1 MHLTRRAVI
10 VGGVVAGVAVAW
22 STWPRG
28 MSADLAVAEG
38 ETAFGGW
45 IKIGSDGHIVVAVPQ
60 CEHGQGVYT
69 ALPQIVADELGADWR
84 TVGVEAAPEDARYA
98 NPLGAAAV
106 FGERTA
112 PASWFDGATPMIT
125 AGSTSIRQFE
135 APLRRAAAA
144 TRALLCKAAVREWG
158 GDWEQCTT
166 RDGFVVLGQQRAR
179 FGDLATAAASE
190 AMPEAPALRVGDEG
204 RLTGTSAPR
213 LDAPSKVDGSAN
225 FAGDIRLPNMAFV
238 ALRQGPIGDSRLVG
252 VNRGVA
258 DRIPCV
264 LQVITTDRW
273 VAAAASTWW
282 AANRALD
289 ALSPRFE
296 TPGPLVDDER
306 ISKVLDAALAEP
318 GARIAGAGDV
328 PASFAAARVFRAG
341 YRVACGAP
349 AAIEPITATATFEHG
364 KLVLWMATLA
374 PGFARAAAARAI
386 DIGVGDVVLHPMMAG
401 GSFGQNMD
409 ATVAEQVAVLA
420 QALKRPVQLTW
431 SRVESLMHTPV
442 RAPAVGRMT
451 ARLGQNGTVAAWH
464 AAIAAPRTGADTR
477 ARQVDAPALLK
488 ATGDSVAVDGAT
500 PAYRFPAWGVDHH
513 PADIGV
519 PTGWTKGGAHVA
531 TCFFTECFID
541 ELARRADSEPLSYR
555 IAMLGGA
562 PRLARCL
569 STVAALGGWQGGV
582 PGSGQGIACHSLGGS
597 YIALMI
603 EGGMG
608 DGGVPRVERMVAAVD
623 VGRAINPDLVRQS
636 IEGGLIY
643 GLAAATGAA
652 VGFRAGLGDARGFR
666 DLGLPRLA
674 TTPDI
679 TVELIESQADPG
691 GASDLS
697 VPVVAPAL
705 ANAIFAATGRRIRK
719 LPL

>member
-1 MHLTRRAVI
+1 MHLTRRALI

-22 STWPRG
+22 SAWRTG
-28 MSADLAVAEG
+28 MSAALAVAEG
-38 ETAFGGW
+38 EIAFGGW

-60 CEHGQGVYT
+60 CEHGQGIYT

-106 FGERTA
+106 FGTRTG
-112 PASWFDGATPMIT
+112 PAGWFDGATPTIT

-135 APLRRAAAA
+135 VPLRRAAAA
-144 TRALLCKAAVREWG
+144 TRALLCKAAVRDWG
-158 GDWEQCTT
+158 GDWEQCVT
-166 RDGFVVLGQQRAR
+166 RDGFVVLGDQRAR
-179 FGDLATAAASE
+179 FGDLAAAAASE
-190 AMPEAPALRVGDEG
+190 TMPDKPALRVGDEG
-204 RLTGTSAPR
+204 RLTGTSVPR

-238 ALRQGPIGDSRLVG
+238 ALRQGPIGDSRLVR
-252 VNRGVA
+252 VDSAAA
-258 DRIPCV
+258 DRVPGV
-264 LQVITTDRW
+264 LQVVTTDRW
-273 VAAAASTWW
+273 VAAAANTWW

-296 TPGPLVDDER
+296 TPGPLVDDAG
-306 ISKVLDAALAEP
+306 ITAALDTAIGEP
-318 GARIAGAGDV
+318 GVRMAGAGDV
-328 PASFAAARVFRAG
+328 AASFAASRVFRAD
-341 YRVACGAP
+341 YRVACDAP

-364 KLVLWMATLA
+364 RLVLWMATLA
-374 PGFARAAAARAI
+374 PGLTRAAAARAI
-386 DIGVGDVVLHPMMAG
+386 GIGVDDVVLHPMMAG

-409 ATVAEQVAVLA
+409 TTVAEQAAVLA

-431 SRVESLMHTPV
+431 SRAESLMHTPV
-442 RAPAVGRMT
+442 RAPALGRMS
-451 ARLGQNGTVAAWH
+451 ARLGPNGTVAAWH
-464 AAIAAPRTGADTR
+464 AAIATPGSGADLR
-477 ARQVDAPALLK
+477 ARLTGGPALIAAK
-488 ATGDSVAVDGAT
+488 GDSVAVDGAT
-500 PAYRFPAWGVDHH
+500 SAYRFPAWAVDHH

-519 PTGWTKGGAHVA
+519 PTGWTKGGAHIA

-569 STVAALGGWQGGV
+569 STVASLGGWQGGV
-582 PGSGQGIACHSLGGS
+582 PGSGQGIACHSLSGS

-636 IEGGLIY
+636 IEGGLVY

-652 VGFRAGLGDARGFR
+652 IGFRAGLGDVRGFR

-679 TVELIESQADPG
+679 TVELIDSQADPG
-691 GASDLS
+691 GASDLA